1 MGMTSTYYIDNS
13 KNPMS
18 MITLKGELILKE
30 LLDIGETEA
39 KASFVKQRINSGSTS
54 GKLFASFSQRPITQH
69 GAMELSGII
78 FSGGP
83 SAPYAPYVEW
93 IGWGKTNKRA
103 PYHYMREGRDKLLAK
118 AKEVVTRKFST
129 IR

>member
-1 MGMTSTYYIDNS
+1 MTSTYYIDNS

-39 KASFVKQRINSGSTS
+39 KASFVRQRKNSGSTS
-54 GKLFASFSQRPITQH
+54 GRLFASFSQRPITQQ
-69 GAMELSGII
+69 GALKLKGII

-83 SAPYAPYVEW
+83 SAPYAPYVEY

-103 PYHYMREGRDKLLAK
+103 PYHYMREGRDMVIKK
-118 AKEVVTRKFST
+118 AKEVVISKFAT